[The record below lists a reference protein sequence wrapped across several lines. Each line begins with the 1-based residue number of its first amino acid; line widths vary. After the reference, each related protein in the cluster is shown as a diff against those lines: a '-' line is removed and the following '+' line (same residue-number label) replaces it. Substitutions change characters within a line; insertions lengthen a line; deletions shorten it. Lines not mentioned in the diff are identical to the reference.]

1 MYKRGDL
8 RLVTPF
14 CDTADET
21 GLCDYE
27 GLHHHSVYD
36 SRMKDDDPLRDR
48 RSPAVFLP
56 HSCSEWV
63 IGGIAEIDA
72 LIADLT
78 EARKQ
83 LTDDPVEQ
91 EKAKV

>member
-1 MYKRGDL
+1 MYKKGEL
-8 RLVTPF
+8 QIVTPP
-14 CDTADET
+14 CETADET

-27 GLHHHSVYD
+27 GVHCHSVYD

-48 RSPAVFLP
+48 RAPAVYLK

-63 IGGIAEIDA
+63 IGGIEEIDA

-78 EARKQ
+78 EARKL
-83 LTDDPVEQ
+83 LTE
-91 EKAKV
+91 